1 VGLSV
6 GAGVEVS
13 VGTGVEAAVAAGVA
27 AAVAAGVSVA
37 AGEAVAAGVVVAT
50 GEGDS
55 TGLGSGLELGELKT
69 EPNSACPVQEAV
81 MKSHV
86 FRASQHGPQ
95 LSHVASE
102 DPKRPQQEQL

>member
-1 VGLSV
+1 M
-6 GAGVEVS
+6 GAGVGVS
-13 VGTGVEAAVAAGVA
+13 VRIGAGAAVAAAVAAGVA

-37 AGEAVAAGVVVAT
+37 GGEAVAAGVVVAT

>member
-1 VGLSV
+1 M

-37 AGEAVAAGVVVAT
+37 AGEAVAAGVAIAT
-50 GEGDS
+50 GEGGS
-55 TGLGSGLELGELKT
+55 TGLSSGLSSGLELGELKT

>member
-1 VGLSV
+1 MGLSV

>member
-1 VGLSV
+1 MGLSV
-6 GAGVEVS
+6 GAGV
-13 VGTGVEAAVAAGVA
+13 GD
-27 AAVAAGVSVA
+27 AVAAGVSVA

-55 TGLGSGLELGELKT
+55 TGLSSGLELGELKT

>member
-1 VGLSV
+1 MGLSV

-37 AGEAVAAGVVVAT
+37 AGEAVAAGVVDAT

>member
-1 VGLSV
+1 MGAGVGLSV
-6 GAGVEVS
+6 G
-13 VGTGVEAAVAAGVA
+13 TGVGAAVAAAVAAGVA
-27 AAVAAGVSVA
+27 AAVAVGVSVA

-55 TGLGSGLELGELKT
+55 IGLSSGLELGELKT

>member
-1 VGLSV
+1 V

-37 AGEAVAAGVVVAT
+37 AGEAVAAGVVDAT

>member
-1 VGLSV
+1 MGLSV

-50 GEGDS
+50 GEGDT

>member
-1 VGLSV
+1 V

-50 GEGDS
+50 GEGDT

>member
-1 VGLSV
+1 V

>member
-37 AGEAVAAGVVVAT
+37 GGEAVAAGVVVAT
-50 GEGDS
+50 GEGDT

>member
-37 AGEAVAAGVVVAT
+37 AGEAVAAGVVDAT

>member
-50 GEGDS
+50 GEGDT